1 MNTISNQRVVD
12 IVAEIAGRTSE
23 SLTPETDL
31 YVDLE
36 LDSLATLELLV
47 ALEDEFHVD
56 IGTEEAERIRTIADI
71 APVLA
76 GLLSPARKR

>member
-12 IVAEIAGRTSE
+12 IVAEIAGRTPE

-76 GLLSPARKR
+76 GLLSPPRKR